1 MFEVYSDFADV
12 YDELMDNVPY
22 DEWYSYLH
30 TILLD
35 NNIKNGVV
43 VDLGCGTGAIT
54 ERLAKYGYEAIGV
67 DNSTSMLN
75 IANDKKHENDL
86 DILYINQDMRELELG
101 LNASAIVSIC
111 DSINYILDDEDLLTV
126 FKLVKKHL
134 ADDGLFV
141 FDFNTKHYY
150 KDIVNN
156 ATIAEDRED
165 ISFIWDNYY
174 DEENDINELALSLF
188 MKIPES
194 NDLYRKHEEMHL
206 QRGYTLEEI
215 KNLINLSGL
224 KLIACRKA
232 FTSENATEDNE
243 RIYIIAKK

>member
-30 TILLD
+30 KILLD

-54 ERLAKYGYEAIGV
+54 ERLAKSGYNAIGI
-67 DNSTSMLN
+67 DNSISMLN
-75 IANDKKHENDL
+75 IANDKKLENDL

-126 FKLVKKHL
+126 FKLVNEHL
-134 ADDGLFV
+134 ADDGLFI
-141 FDFNTKHYY
+141 FDFNTRHYY

-165 ISFIWDNYY
+165 ISFIWDNFY

-188 MKIPES
+188 IKIPE
-194 NDLYRKHEEMHL
+194 NEDLYRKHEEMHL

-224 KLIACRKA
+224 TPVACHKA
-232 FTSENATEDNE
+232 FTNENATEDNE
-243 RIYIIAKK
+243 RIYIIARK